1 MSGRGVDIEFAFVGT
16 SSAEASAIEW
26 DMRGVRSASPTP
38 DTRHPAPAVR
48 IATLADIET
57 VVELR
62 IALLR
67 EHKDNTLYGRLRIDA
82 PQRAR
87 RIFAEQLEAP
97 NEVTFLAERG
107 GRPVGILRCI
117 DAVGSPL
124 LHPARYA
131 YVASVYVLPAHRRAG
146 VLRLMMQEAE
156 RWSRERGL
164 REMRLHNAADNA
176 LADHA
181 WEALGFEV
189 VEVLRVRPLG

>member
-1 MSGRGVDIEFAFVGT
+1 MAARPAGAQ
-16 SSAEASAIEW
+16 
-26 DMRGVRSASPTP
+26 RSTA
-38 DTRHPAPAVR
+38 RVERCAVR
-48 IATLADIET
+48 VATLADLET

-67 EHKDNTLYGRLRIDA
+67 EHAGNPVYGRLRVDA

-97 NEVTFLAERG
+97 NEVTFLAERD

-131 YVASVYVLPAHRRAG
+131 YVASVYVVPAQRRAG
-146 VLRLMMQEAE
+146 VLRAMMREAE
-156 RWSRERGL
+156 EWSAARGL
-164 REMRLHNAADNA
+164 REMRLHNAADND
-176 LADHA
+176 LAGDA
-181 WEALGFEV
+181 WAAMGFEV
-189 VEVLRVRPLG
+189 VEVLRVRALE